1 MSKISSY
8 KKIVKR
14 ILLFVLIIIL
24 VLIFMPITVGIY
36 YFKKADFK
44 SPNDSICLEKYAVHA
59 MNDSIKYVGQDLLH
73 LNSCGIWEIYIS
85 GSPIERGAKY
95 GILTKDLLRFQENVF
110 VEQIKEIIPSDFYLS
125 FLHKLIAIFN
135 WNMASY
141 IPEEYRKEI
150 YAISKS
156 CSHEFDS
163 FGTPYERQLNYHAAH
178 DIGHAMQEYML
189 VGCSSFAAWNENTS
203 DSTLLIGR
211 NFDFYVND
219 DFAKNKIVLFVAP
232 DNGLKFVSV
241 SWPGMMGVV
250 SGMNEKGLTVTINA
264 AKGAIPIASAMPI
277 SLLVREILQH
287 ASTIQEAYQI
297 AKLHKTFVSESLL
310 IGSAIDKIAV
320 IIEKTPDKISLYGG
334 MNNKVICTN
343 HFQSNDF
350 INDPYNINNIHNS
363 DSKYRFDR
371 LSELVEK
378 SKPLSPDKVV
388 QILRD
393 RRGLNNEDIGLT
405 NQKSINQSIAH
416 HSVVFKPD
424 ELKMW
429 VSTQPWQSGAFLCY
443 DLRDLFENP
452 KSLVKPQ
459 ERLIAIPADTLFL
472 KNDYQRILDYR
483 KKYKEIKKNVSNRLK
498 ITEQDIN
505 SFIEL
510 NPQYYEVYNLV
521 GDYYKETNDI
531 HKALIYWEKSLNC
544 EIPSVYEIKKIRN
557 KIRYY
562 DKE

>member
-1 MSKISSY
+1 M
-8 KKIVKR
+8 
-14 ILLFVLIIIL
+14 
-24 VLIFMPITVGIY
+24 
-36 YFKKADFK
+36 
-44 SPNDSICLEKYAVHA
+44 
-59 MNDSIKYVGQDLLH
+59 
-73 LNSCGIWEIYIS
+73 
-85 GSPIERGAKY
+85 
-95 GILTKDLLRFQENVF
+95 
-110 VEQIKEIIPSDFYLS
+110 
-125 FLHKLIAIFN
+125 
-135 WNMASY
+135 
-141 IPEEYRKEI
+141 
-150 YAISKS
+150 
-156 CSHEFDS
+156 
-163 FGTPYERQLNYHAAH
+163 
-178 DIGHAMQEYML
+178 
-189 VGCSSFAAWNENTS
+189 
-203 DSTLLIGR
+203 
-211 NFDFYVND
+211 
-219 DFAKNKIVLFVAP
+219 
-232 DNGLKFVSV
+232 
-241 SWPGMMGVV
+241 
-250 SGMNEKGLTVTINA
+250 
-264 AKGAIPIASAMPI
+264 
-277 SLLVREILQH
+277 
-287 ASTIQEAYQI
+287 
-297 AKLHKTFVSESLL
+297 
-310 IGSAIDKIAV
+310 
-320 IIEKTPDKISLYGG
+320 
-334 MNNKVICTN
+334 
-343 HFQSNDF
+343 
-350 INDPYNINNIHNS
+350 
-363 DSKYRFDR
+363 
-371 LSELVEK
+371 
-378 SKPLSPDKVV
+378 
-388 QILRD
+388 RD